1 MHISAESTAAA
12 TKKRGKINLTRQ
24 IISWNCFV
32 LFEALPFLLCVLFP
46 CFFII
51 SVEISSRTHDLERN
65 ELDGTMEM
73 GFQWEKKL
81 KIT

>member
-46 CFFII
+46 WFFII

-73 GFQWEKKL
+73 GFQWEKN
-81 KIT
+81 